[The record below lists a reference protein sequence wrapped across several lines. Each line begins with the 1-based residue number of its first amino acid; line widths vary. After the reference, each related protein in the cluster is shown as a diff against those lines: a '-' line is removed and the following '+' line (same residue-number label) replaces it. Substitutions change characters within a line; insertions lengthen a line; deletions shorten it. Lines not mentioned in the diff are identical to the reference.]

1 MCFSSEGKNLS
12 IYSDD
17 LDRTRILLIAPV
29 SMLQIFIEILVWRFS
44 HLAVTFSFDLAV
56 VCLRYVRDLKH
67 LPFVFFPMFH

>member
-12 IYSDD
+12 IYFDD
-17 LDRTRILLIAPV
+17 LDRTRILLIALV
-29 SMLQIFIEILVWRFS
+29 SMLQIFIEILVRRFS